1 MPKTPPEKKL
11 SRRALLQGTAVGIGS
26 LSTLDAFGAPAP
38 AAGGADAAPQATAAS
53 AALAPLNRFPRSVQ
67 EYFVARVKE
76 IARQGDQRRAALKTK
91 ADAEAY
97 VQDVRRKIAECFG
110 PWPQKTAL
118 NARVTGTVERA
129 DYKIDKVIFESRPNF
144 PVTANVY
151 LPKQSGQ
158 SHSRPGVVCPCG
170 HTANGKA
177 ADEYQAIGQ
186 TMSRLG
192 YVVLVLD
199 PIGQGERMQYV
210 DAQLKPRH
218 GGGTSEHLY
227 AGAQQ
232 FLVGEFFGSW
242 RAWDGIRSLDYLL
255 TRAEIDPKRVGVTGV
270 SGGGTLTTWLTALD
284 DRWCVTAPCSFVT
297 TFLRNLENELPADTE
312 QCPPHALALG
322 LDHSDFIASFAPRPA
337 ILLDEERDFFDI
349 RGVEEAYARLKSL
362 YKLLDAEDNVAFSAG
377 TGYHGYAKDDREAM
391 YRWFNRAMKMN
402 GPTTEPDVVIEKEE
416 VLWCTPHGQVA
427 ETNPRTVFSFTKEKS
442 QALAQQRK
450 PLDGAPL
457 QRAVTAALK
466 LNGPAAAPDYR
477 ILRPFGLR
485 KYPKRYAI
493 SYAVETEPG
502 IFALL
507 YRLSDESLESRIP
520 HDSTPALLYV
530 SHRSADEEL
539 RSEPL
544 VSELIAAEPNSMI
557 FACDVR
563 GIGESQPNTCG
574 TRDFNDRYGYD
585 YFYAIHSIMLDHP
598 YAGQKTLDILRV
610 LNLLKANGHT
620 QVHLAAKGLGA
631 VPATLAALL
640 SNSVTQ
646 VTLKNA
652 PTSYSAIAES
662 EDYNWPLS
670 SFVPGV
676 LKTFDLPDCYQA
688 LAAKKLR
695 SVDPAGPQELPAFN
709 PAG

>member
-1 MPKTPPEKKL
+1 MSKTRPERKI

-26 LSTLDAFGAPAP
+26 LGLSDVVAAAAPASANEALAKQ
-38 AAGGADAAPQATAAS
+38 AAATA
-53 AALAPLNRFPRSVQ
+53 AALAPLNHFPRMVQ
-67 EYFVARVKE
+67 EYFVARVRE
-76 IARQGDQRRAALKTK
+76 IAKQADARRAALKTK
-91 ADAEAY
+91 ADSEAY

-118 NARVTGTVERA
+118 NARITGTVERA
-129 DYKIDKVIFESRPNF
+129 DYKIDKAIFDSRPNF

-151 LPKQSGQ
+151 LPKQSGP
-158 SHSRPGVVCPCG
+158 SHSRPGVICPCG
-170 HTANGKA
+170 HTAGGKA

-186 TMSRLG
+186 TMARAG
-192 YVVLVLD
+192 YVVLVYD

-255 TRAEIDPKRVGVTGV
+255 TRLEIDPKRVGVTGV
-270 SGGGTLTTWLTALD
+270 SGGGTLTTWLNALD
-284 DRWCVTAPCSFVT
+284 DRWYVTAPCSFVT

-362 YKLLDAEDNVAFSAG
+362 YKLLDAEDNIQMSAG
-377 TGYHGYAKDDREAM
+377 SGYHGYAKDDREAM
-391 YRWFNRAMKMN
+391 YGWFNRAMKMS
-402 GPTTEPDVVIEKEE
+402 GPTTEPDVVTEKEE

-427 ETNPRTVFSFTKEKS
+427 EMNPRTIFSFTKEKS
-442 QALAQQRK
+442 AALAQQRK
-450 PLDGAPL
+450 PLDGVAL
-457 QRAVTAALK
+457 QKAVTAALK
-466 LNGPAAAPDYR
+466 LNLPAAAPDYR
-477 ILRPFGLR
+477 ILRPLGPR
-485 KYPKRYAI
+485 KYPKKYAM

-520 HDSTPALLYV
+520 RDSSPVFLYV

-544 VSELIAAEPNSMI
+544 LSELIAAEPNSMI

-574 TRDFNDRYGYD
+574 TKDFADRYGYD

-598 YAGQKTLDILRV
+598 YVGQKTLDILRV
-610 LNLLKANGHT
+610 LNLLKSNAHT

-631 VPATLAALL
+631 ISATFAALL
-640 SNSVTQ
+640 SDTVTQ

-676 LKTFDLPDCYQA
+676 LETFDLPDCYSA

-695 SVDPAGPQELPAFN
+695 SVDPAGPQRLPSFSPIA
-709 PAG
+709 